1 MQFSI
6 KSASDGT
13 PRATNRAR
21 GWWGIKVLGF
31 TLYFPTAPH
40 TMMRNSSYLYV
51 TPNITIKWGRQT
63 AAAIKDALAGQSHNY
78 STFPAQ
84 DAENSSKS
92 AQQMKTLR
100 KTGAATKDKYHLI

>member
-1 MQFSI
+1 MQFSV

-21 GWWGIKVLGF
+21 VRWGVQVLGF

-63 AAAIKDALAGQSHNY
+63 TEPIIDALAGLSHNF
-78 STFPAQ
+78 STFHH
-84 DAENSSKS
+84 KR
-92 AQQMKTLR
+92 R
-100 KTGAATKDKYHLI
+100 KIVQNPPIK